1 MQKKKNKLSF
11 FEIIMLVLFLLTLF
25 TGRNVISK
33 LKWEIIILYFIIR
46 FMLYF
51 PPYSSHCNRLIFLQ
65 KQDEA
70 WLKTLLPIRI
80 I

>member
-33 LKWEIIILYFIIR
+33 LKWEIIILYFIIP
-46 FMLYF
+46 FLDIISNNKKIIITKIIKKWIIIAI
-51 PPYSSHCNRLIFLQ
+51 YSILGITR
-65 KQDEA
+65 
-70 WLKTLLPIRI
+70 
-80 I
+80 

>member
-51 PPYSSHCNRLIFLQ
+51 LPYASHCIH
-65 KQDEA
+65 
-70 WLKTLLPIRI
+70 
-80 I
+80 